1 MLIQIAK
8 AELRNLFYSPVAWF
22 LAIAFL
28 VQCALFYMK
37 GMVPMAKGNDVMN
50 EMYPGM
56 NVYEDFPLTGSF
68 FLQPGGMFQVALQN
82 LYLFIPLLTMG
93 MISREVNNGTIKL
106 LFSSPVKL
114 RQLVLGKYLA
124 LMVYNLLLV
133 GIIGIFM
140 ITAFFH
146 IKSPDYGLLLSAALG
161 FYLLIC
167 AYGAI
172 GLFMS
177 SLTTYQILSAIG
189 TFIVIFILSRIGTL
203 WQEIPFVR
211 DLTYFLYLSGRTGRM
226 LNGLIASKDII
237 YFLMVIG
244 MFLGFTLVRLRNA
257 REKKPWYIKAMR
269 NVLVIAVTV
278 LTGYICSFPQTTL
291 YFDPT
296 DRENNTLH
304 INTRQLVKEIGN
316 DDLEVTL
323 YTNLLGNEMSYGLP
337 GARNAYL
344 TNMWERFLRFKP
356 NIRFKYVYYYYYDP
370 SLDMGQK
377 ATLFPGKSNEEMAR
391 DIAKLYR
398 LDLKLFKSPEEM
410 KKIIDLG
417 PEGHRLI
424 MQLKYKGRTEFLRT
438 YGTGTAFPAGDPW
451 PIEMNTA
458 AALKRLVHP
467 ESIPRILYST
477 GHYER
482 SIFKDG
488 EREYWYTTLNKTRN
502 ETLINNGFE
511 FDTISLAT
519 RNIPE
524 NITAL
529 VLADPRSAL
538 TENEQ
543 KKISD
548 YISKGGNMI
557 IMGEPGKQE
566 ILNPLLS
573 QLGVQLMDGTV
584 VEPSFHEMPQMVK
597 ALYTPAIANVG
608 YEPLMQMISRKFNSK
623 YPYDTIKLTMPG
635 VAAIAFTNKN
645 DFEKKASLLTNK
657 NSTWIRKGELV
668 TDSAAILFQPEN
680 GDTRGSF
687 PTGVQLSR
695 QVGKKEQHIMIMG
708 DADYIS
714 NYRLADYFNNTVHYW
729 ISNGAYPVYLPWR
742 NPTDNKVMVTGRT
755 MIRLSFVYTWVLPAI
770 ILVLA
775 AVLLIRRKRK

>member
-1 MLIQIAK
+1 
-8 AELRNLFYSPVAWF
+8 
-22 LAIAFL
+22 
-28 VQCALFYMK
+28 MK
-37 GMVPMAKGNDVMN
+37 
-50 EMYPGM
+50 
-56 NVYEDFPLTGSF
+56 S
-68 FLQPGGMFQVALQN
+68 
-82 LYLFIPLLTMG
+82 
-93 MISREVNNGTIKL
+93 NNGTIKL

-140 ITAFFH
+140 ITACFH
-146 IKSPDYGLLLSAALG
+146 IQSPDYGLLLSAALG

-203 WQEIPFVR
+203 WQDIPFVR
-211 DLTYFLYLSGRTGRM
+211 DLTYFLYLAGRTGR
-226 LNGLIASKDII
+226 LLKGLIASKDII

-257 REKKPWYIKAMR
+257 REKKPWYIKSMR
-269 NVLVIAVTV
+269 NVLVVAAAV
-278 LTGYICSFPQTTL
+278 LIGYSCSFPQTTI

-304 INTRQLVKEIGN
+304 LTTRQLIKEIGK

-323 YTNLLGNEMSYGLP
+323 YTNLLGNEMTYGLP
-337 GARNAYL
+337 GARNVYL
-344 TNMWERFLRFKP
+344 SNMWEPYLRFKP
-356 NIRFKYVYYYYYDP
+356 NIKFSYEYYYYYD
-370 SLDMGQK
+370 STLDMGQK
-377 ATLFPGKSNEEMAR
+377 ARLFPGKSNQEMAK
-391 DIAKLYR
+391 DIAKLNR
-398 LDLKLFKSPEEM
+398 VDMKMFKSPEEM
-410 KKIIDLG
+410 KKIIDLD

-438 YGTGTAFPAGDPW
+438 YATGTAFPAGDPW
-451 PIEMNTA
+451 PDQKNTA

-488 EREYWYTTLNKTRN
+488 EREYWYSTLNKSRN

-519 RNIPE
+519 QDIPE

-543 KKISD
+543 KKISE
-548 YISKGGNMI
+548 YIDKGGNMI

-566 ILNPLLS
+566 ILNPVLRK
-573 QLGVQLMDGTV
+573 LGVQMMEGTV
-584 VEPSFHEMPQMVK
+584 VEPSFHEMPQMVQ
-597 ALYTPAIANVG
+597 ALFTPAIANIG
-608 YEPLMQMISRKFNSK
+608 YEPVMQIIRRKFNSK
-623 YPYDTIKLTMPG
+623 YPYDTMKLSMPG
-635 VAAIAFTNKN
+635 VAAIAFTDSN
-645 DFEKKASLLTNK
+645 DFIKQASLLTHEGK
-657 NSTWIRKGELV
+657 TWIRKAPFV
-668 TDSAAILFQPEN
+668 SDSAAILYNPEQ
-680 GDTRGSF
+680 GDMKGSF

-695 QVGKKEQHIMIMG
+695 QIGNKQQHIVVMG

-714 NYRLADYFNNTVHYW
+714 NYRQADFFNNTVHYW
-729 ISNGAYPVYLPWR
+729 ISNENYPVYLPMR
-742 NPTDNKVMVTGRT
+742 NPSDNKVVVTGKT
-755 MIRLSFVYTWVLPAI
+755 MSWLSFVYTWVLPSLL
-770 ILVLA
+770 LVVA
-775 AVLLIRRKRK
+775 AVVLIRRKKKIETNTKTL